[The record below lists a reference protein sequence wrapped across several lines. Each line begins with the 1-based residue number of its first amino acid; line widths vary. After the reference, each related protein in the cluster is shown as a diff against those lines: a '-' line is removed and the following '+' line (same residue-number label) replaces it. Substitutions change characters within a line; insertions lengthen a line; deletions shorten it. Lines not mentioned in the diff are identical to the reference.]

1 MKIYLPPHERAKQ
14 RKTAWIW
21 FLLGLGTS
29 LQIIASLSFTELFA
43 IVAAPIIFMRQQ
55 VLIRRHGLMGL
66 VGMTFLVFVACIV
79 SIIMN
84 QTRWLFAL
92 RGLATTFL
100 MPCSI
105 IVAHWILNKDLG
117 GFKWFLLGLAFSN
130 VLSTFVFQHSFEM
143 DALARGAAG
152 KSAVEGIMAG
162 PLYWITRLQP
172 FVLLI
177 PKGWYLQCPTAVCV
191 ALPLGFA
198 AFAMLTTVSG
208 RSTALGALGACV
220 LVILGGKSRSSIKRR
235 VCNNFGILALVS
247 VLLVVAFH
255 GIYRYSASSGL
266 LGENA
271 AKKYEHQTKGSSSI
285 MKLLM
290 GGRMDSFCGLLAC
303 KDKPIVGFGP
313 WPMDRW
319 GYVEEFLAKYADAED
334 YEEYIKEKQFY
345 DSLGR
350 PTLNLILAHSH
361 IVGFWV
367 MYGICGLSFWL
378 YAVFIAI
385 RYLKSDCFSV
395 PQLFMWIA
403 GGIPMFLWNVFFSP
417 FSDRFGIMLFLSACL
432 MVRAVRK
439 GTMRLPERMQ
449 LELVKYER

>member
-1 MKIYLPPHERAKQ
+1 MINSA
-14 RKTAWIW
+14 AIW

-55 VLIRRHGLMGL
+55 VLIRKHGLMGL
-66 VGMTFLVFVACIV
+66 VGMAFLVLVGCIV

-84 QTRWLFAL
+84 QTRWPFAL

-130 VLSTFVFQHSFEM
+130 VLSTFVFQHSFEV
-143 DALARGAAG
+143 DSLAGGASGNA
-152 KSAVEGIMAG
+152 AVEGIMAG
-162 PLYWITRLQP
+162 PLYWVTRLQP
-172 FVLLI
+172 FALLI
-177 PKGWYLQCPTAVCV
+177 PKGWYLQCPMAVCA
-191 ALPLGFA
+191 ALPLWFA

-208 RSTALGALGACV
+208 RSTALGALGTCV

-235 VCNNFGILALVS
+235 VCNNFGMLALVS
-247 VLLVVAFH
+247 VLLVVVFH

-266 LGENA
+266 LGEKA
-271 AKKYEHQTKGSSSI
+271 AEKYEHQSKGSSSI

-290 GGRMDSFCGLLAC
+290 SGRMDSFCGLLAC
-303 KDKPIVGFGP
+303 RDKPFVGFGP
-313 WPMDRW
+313 WAMDRW
-319 GYVEEFLAKYADAED
+319 GYAEEFLAKYADAED
-334 YEEYIKEKQFY
+334 YENYVKEKQAYASFGM
-345 DSLGR
+345 SS
-350 PTLNLILAHSH
+350 LNLIQGHSH
-361 IVGFWV
+361 IVSFWLW
-367 MYGICGLSFWL
+367 YGALGLLFWL
-378 YAVFIAI
+378 YAIFVAI
-385 RYLKSDCFSV
+385 RYLKSDCFAV
-395 PQLFMWIA
+395 PQLFMWVA
-403 GGIPMFLWNVFFSP
+403 GGVPMFLWNVFFSP
-417 FSDRFGIMLFLSACL
+417 FADRFGIMLFLSACL

-449 LELVKYER
+449 LELLKYESKNR